1 MCGYWT
7 IFDLLTVQLDG
18 SQSTARKK
26 KNFNEFMSLRNLFRR
41 FTVLPSTKLL
51 PALTPFRSNYKP
63 YCTMVSASERDVLPS
78 YFKPVHYDLEVF
90 NINVQQNTF
99 QGKVNIELNIK
110 EDTNKIVLNSHGLTF
125 QNTTVKYTASK
136 TEQNI
141 QVQGVEFEEKKDLA
155 TISLSETLKASPDAK
170 VSLTIDYTAAI
181 RTNMEGFYRS
191 DYKDLHGKDQVLLS
205 TQFEAI
211 AARSAFPCFDEPNLK
226 ASYQLTLTVAEDF
239 TAISNTP
246 IVSSTILGDGKK
258 KGPIEAHG
266 LKKVKFEK
274 TVVQSSYLF
283 AWVVGK
289 LDYVEAFTE
298 RTYNGKRLPVRV
310 YTQEGFSDQGLF
322 GLEVAKQAV
331 DVLSDVFEIDYVLP
345 KLDLVAVPAYSH
357 NAMENWGLITFR
369 PTALLFDPKSSS
381 EEYKAKVCSV
391 VCHELAH
398 QWFGNLVTMDWWDEL
413 WLNEGF
419 ATWVGTYVVGE
430 VYPEWRAFEIDIFES
445 QVKALESDSVRSSH
459 PVEVPIQS
467 ASDIDQVFDQISYLK
482 GCSVIHQI
490 AQTLG
495 TKTFLQGVAHYLKK
509 NKFSNGTLDDL
520 LSSISEVSGKN
531 VLEISNNWIRKIGFP
546 YVTVQVLDNGDVKF
560 TQKRFLSAGDA
571 TESEDQT
578 LWSIPLQISTGI
590 EDSDLKTFTLNQR
603 ELVIPQLAIE
613 APFFKVN
620 KNKSGFYRVV
630 YDEKSRTAIES
641 NTSKLSNVDKA
652 DLINDSFVTSIA
664 GLSKTSDFLSLLKS
678 FKGESDYLVLVTIV
692 NALKKF
698 KSLWYTQSPEIQLG
712 LNEFFKSII
721 SSPSLSF
728 LENEASSDFLTNNL
742 RIDLLNAGSSFGI
755 EEIIANG
762 RAKFDTL
769 LSNGEADPSLR
780 LFILSSVIAS
790 PTFTL
795 EQFES
800 VIEYIQTSKALD
812 TREIA
817 LTALSSV
824 TNPDLIP
831 KAFSL
836 ILDERI
842 PIMDVQFIAIGLS
855 KNTKTKSA
863 FWKYLHDNY
872 DAIYNRLNLNKVVFD
887 RFIKFTLGNLS
898 CNDTHDEIMKFFE
911 DKDIYGFERS
921 LGQILDQIKTNSA
934 WIERDSKDVEAWLN
948 ANK

>member
-1 MCGYWT
+1 M
-7 IFDLLTVQLDG
+7 
-18 SQSTARKK
+18 ST
-26 KNFNEFMSLRNLFRR
+26 ND
-41 FTVLPSTKLL
+41 
-51 PALTPFRSNYKP
+51 
-63 YCTMVSASERDVLPS
+63 RDVLPAF
-78 YFKPVHYDLEVF
+78 FKPVHYDLEVF
-90 NINVQQNTF
+90 NINVQDNTF

-110 EDTNKIVLNSHGLTF
+110 EDTNKIVLHAHGLTF
-125 QNTTVKYTASK
+125 KETVVKYAASK

-141 QVQGVEFEEKKDLA
+141 QVEGVEFEEKKETA
-155 TISLSETLKASPDAK
+155 TITLNETLKASPSAK
-170 VSLTIDYTAAI
+170 VYLNIEYLANI

-191 DYKDLHGKDQVLLS
+191 DYKDIHGKDQVLLS

-226 ASYQLTLTVAEDF
+226 ATYQLTLNVAEEF

-246 IVSSTILGDGKK
+246 IISSKTLGDGKK

-266 LKKVKFEK
+266 LKVVKFEK

-289 LDYVEAFTE
+289 LDYVETYTD
-298 RTYNGKRLPVRV
+298 RSYNGKKMPVRV

-322 GLEVAKQAV
+322 GLEVAKKAV

-381 EEYKAKVCSV
+381 EEYKLKVCSV

-419 ATWVGTYVVGE
+419 ATWVGTYVVDQ
-430 VYPEWRAFEIDIFES
+430 VYPEWRAFEMDIFQS

-490 AQTLG
+490 AKTLG

-509 NKFSNGTLDDL
+509 NKFSNGSTDDL
-520 LSSISEVSGKN
+520 LSSISEVSGKD
-531 VLEISNNWIRKIGFP
+531 VLTLADNWIRKIGFP
-546 YVTVQVLDNGDVKF
+546 YVTVDVLENGDVKF
-560 TQKRFLSAGDA
+560 TQNRFLSAGDS
-571 TESEDQT
+571 TEEENQT
-578 LWSIPLQISTGI
+578 LWSIPLQISTGS
-590 EDSDLKTFTLNQR
+590 EESELKTYTLNER
-603 ELVIPQLAIE
+603 ELVVPQLATK
-613 APFFKVN
+613 APFFKIN
-620 KNKSGFYRVV
+620 KDSTGFYRVV
-630 YDEKSRTAIES
+630 YDEKSRTVIES
-641 NTSKLSNVDKA
+641 NVSKLSNVDKA

-678 FKGESDYLVLVTIV
+678 FKGESDILVLVTITK
-692 NALKKF
+692 ALKQF
-698 KSLWYTQSPEIQLG
+698 KSLWYNQSAEIQAD
-712 LNEFFKSII
+712 LNNFFRDII
-721 SSPSLSF
+721 SNTALSF
-728 LENEASSDFLTNNL
+728 LENDTPADFLTNNL
-742 RIDLLNAGSSFGI
+742 RIDLLNAGVAFGI
-755 EEIIANG
+755 KDIIANG
-762 RAKFDTL
+762 QSLFETL
-769 LSNGEADPSLR
+769 LNNGEIDPSLR
-780 LFILSSVIAS
+780 LFILSSAISS
-790 PTFTL
+790 PTFTA
-795 EQFES
+795 EQFDS
-800 VIEYIQTSKALD
+800 VLNYIQNSKALD

-824 TNPDLIP
+824 SNPELIQ
-831 KAFSL
+831 KALSL

-855 KNTKTKSA
+855 KNTKSKVA
-863 FWKYLHDNY
+863 FWEYLRHNY
-872 DAIYNRLNLNKVVFD
+872 DAIYTRLNLNKVVFD
-887 RFIKFTLGNLS
+887 RFLKFTLGNLS
-898 CNDTHDEIMKFFE
+898 CNKLHDEIKKFFE
-911 DKDIYGFERS
+911 DKDTYGFERS
-921 LGQILDQIKTNSA
+921 LGQVLDQIKTNAA
-934 WIERDSKDVEAWLN
+934 WVERDNKDVEAWLS